1 MYFNN
6 KVYDVLKWIVLI
18 ALPALAAAY
27 GSLAATWNLPYA
39 AEVVQTINILTVLL
53 GAMIGIS
60 TASYNKDKTEGGE
73 DHEN

>member
-39 AEVVQTINILTVLL
+39 AEVVQTINLLTVTL

-60 TASYNKDKTEGGE
+60 TATYKKDAEKEE
-73 DHEN
+73 DGT

>member
-6 KVYDVLKWIVLI
+6 KVYDALKWIVLI

-27 GSLAATWNLPYA
+27 GSLAATWSLPYA
-39 AEVVQTINILTVLL
+39 AEVVQTINLLTVTL

-60 TASYNKDKTEGGE
+60 TASYKKDAEKEE
-73 DHEN
+73 DAE

>member
-27 GSLAATWNLPYA
+27 GSLAATWDLPYA
-39 AEVVQTINILTVLL
+39 AEVVQTINLLTVTL

-60 TASYNKDKTEGGE
+60 TATYKKDAEKEE
-73 DHEN
+73 DGT

>member
-39 AEVVQTINILTVLL
+39 AEVVQTINLLTVTL

-60 TASYNKDKTEGGE
+60 TASYKKDAEKEE
-73 DHEN
+73 DET

>member
-6 KVYDVLKWIVLI
+6 KVYDALKWIVLI

-39 AEVVQTINILTVLL
+39 AEVVQTINLLTVTL

-60 TASYNKDKTEGGE
+60 TASYKKDAEKEE
-73 DHEN
+73 DET

>member
-6 KVYDVLKWIVLI
+6 KVYDALKWIVLI

-39 AEVVQTINILTVLL
+39 AEVVQTINLLTVTL

-60 TASYNKDKTEGGE
+60 TASYKKDAEKEE
-73 DHEN
+73 DAE